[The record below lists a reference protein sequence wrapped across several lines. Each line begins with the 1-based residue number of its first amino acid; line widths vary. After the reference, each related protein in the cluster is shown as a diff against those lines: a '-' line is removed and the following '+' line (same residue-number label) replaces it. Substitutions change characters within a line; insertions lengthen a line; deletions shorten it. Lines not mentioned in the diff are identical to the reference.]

1 MDRTSAPADR
11 GKRGDHESVH
21 DVITAHFEAYNS
33 EDPHQLAAV
42 LHEDAVL
49 HSAAGTQ
56 LGLSAYL
63 DTYRAMTSTFVDRMT
78 PEEIQVDGDTAT
90 VTIVNTLTA
99 RADVKDFMGM
109 SLDDG
114 QAMTLNLKGR
124 YTVDGDRIREIN
136 LELL

>member
-1 MDRTSAPADR
+1 
-11 GKRGDHESVH
+11 
-21 DVITAHFEAYNS
+21 
-33 EDPHQLAAV
+33 
-42 LHEDAVL
+42 
-49 HSAAGTQ
+49 
-56 LGLSAYL
+56 
-63 DTYRAMTSTFVDRMT
+63 MTSTFVDRMT